1 MVLYETVAKEA
12 CVQQEINRSR
22 FIAHIC
28 PVENHQEA
36 EAYIAAIREQYKDA
50 NHNRRR
56 PGSGAPP
63 AALPADPEPA
73 A

>member
-28 PVENHQEA
+28 PVENRQEA
-36 EAYIAAIREQYKDA
+36 EAYIAAIREQYK
-50 NHNRRR
+50 N
-56 PGSGAPP
+56 
-63 AALPADPEPA
+63 ADRDRKSVV
-73 A
+73 